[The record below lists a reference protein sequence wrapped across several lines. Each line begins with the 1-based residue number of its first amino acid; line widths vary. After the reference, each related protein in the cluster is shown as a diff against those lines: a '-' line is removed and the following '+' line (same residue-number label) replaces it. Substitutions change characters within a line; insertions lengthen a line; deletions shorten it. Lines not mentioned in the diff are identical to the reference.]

1 MDILELAEKALEKRL
16 CDHCLGRLFAKRG
29 HGLSNKERGLS
40 LRLALISAKKQ
51 EESQFRQ
58 EKIATLEKCWLCENL
73 FTELEKF
80 ANLIVEKLKEYDY
93 ETFLIGSRVDPEI
106 TEREEVLWGEISSEL
121 CEPIKGEINR
131 EVGKL
136 VGAKVGKNVDFDHPD
151 IVAVIDT
158 NYDTVE
164 LQISSL
170 FIYGRYRKLQRGIPQ
185 TKWPCK
191 TCRGKGCEKCA
202 QTGKMYETSV
212 EEIIAEEVMRKA
224 KGEAHEFH
232 GMGREDIDAV
242 MSGNGRPFILEIK
255 RPVKRETDLTEL
267 EKQINRFAKD
277 KVEVEG
283 LRFSSKGEVVAI
295 KAAKPPKTYE
305 VEVEFEEPIEQ
316 SKLEG
321 VCTALRGVIIQQ
333 KTPKRVAHRR
343 AKKVRERKILEI
355 EAIPLETKKA
365 VFKITSE
372 SGTYIKELIHGDEG
386 RTQPNISEMLRTEC
400 KILSLDVIYIHDQVD
415 YNIGNI

>member
-1 MDILELAEKALEKRL
+1 MEILELADKAFEKGL

-29 HGLSNKERGLS
+29 HGLSNEERGLS
-40 LRLALISAKKQ
+40 LRSALMSAKKQ
-51 EESQFRQ
+51 KESQFQ
-58 EKIATLEKCWLCENL
+58 QKKIATPEKCWLCENL

-80 ANLIVEKLKEYDY
+80 ANLVVEKIKEYDY
-93 ETFLIGSRVDPEI
+93 QTFLIGSRSDPEI
-106 TEREEVLWGEISSEL
+106 TEREEMLWGEISSEF

-136 VGAKVGKNVDFDHPD
+136 VGAKLGKKVDFDHPD

-170 FIYGRYRKLQRGIPQ
+170 YIYGRYRKLKRGIPQ

-212 EEIIAEEVMRKA
+212 EEIIAEKVISNT
-224 KGEAHEFH
+224 KGETHEFH

-255 RPVKRETDLTEL
+255 RPVKREIDLREL
-267 EKQINRFAKD
+267 ETQINRVAKG

-295 KAAKPPKTYE
+295 KSASPPKTYE
-305 VEVEFEEPIEQ
+305 VEVEFEEPIRQ
-316 SKLEG
+316 SELEG
-321 VCTALRGVIIQQ
+321 VCTALRGVTIQQ
-333 KTPKRVAHRR
+333 KTPKRVSHRR
-343 AKKVRERKILEI
+343 AKKVRERKIFEI
-355 EAIPLETKKA
+355 EVIPLENKKA
-365 VFKITSE
+365 IFKITSE

-386 RTQPNISEMLRTEC
+386 RTRPNISEMLKTEC
-400 KILSLDVIYIHDQVD
+400 KILSLDVIYIHDQVCQ
-415 YNIGNI
+415 NFGSV